1 MQEAK
6 DKVPA
11 LSAPLKL
18 VIDLTSRCNLRC
30 AYCCFF
36 SRPDESEKSVLP
48 PERWVA
54 LIDEAGR
61 NGVFSVTLR
70 GGEALLS
77 PAFDAVLS
85 AVIRNNMRFS
95 LLTNGK
101 IFTPEIAARFAA
113 TGRCDLV
120 KISLDGRE
128 ATHDRLR
135 GKGSHAAALAAI
147 EATRAAGLPLYVTC
161 AVHKLNFRELPD
173 IIRYF
178 GDELK
183 LPHFSFSGVSACEA
197 AEYAMDEAEFH
208 EAMHLIR
215 VNEHPNMTRS
225 GMYGGLLRWRR
236 ILAGKTENPGCL
248 PLTRQM
254 SVLTDGTFA
263 PCSALCSESLGRWGE
278 VSLAEAWKKLCGDPR
293 RSDRRHP
300 SPECASCRYSGVCRG
315 VCPGVIRSEL
325 SGSWRNFC
333 LRRHVEIYGC
343 DL

>member
-85 AVIRNNMRFS
+85 AVIRNKMRFS

-101 IFTPEIAARFAA
+101 IFTPELAARFVA

-128 ATHDRLR
+128 AH
-135 GKGSHAAALAAI
+135 S
-147 EATRAAGLPLYVTC
+147 
-161 AVHKLNFRELPD
+161 
-173 IIRYF
+173 
-178 GDELK
+178 
-183 LPHFSFSGVSACEA
+183 
-197 AEYAMDEAEFH
+197 
-208 EAMHLIR
+208 R
-215 VNEHPNMTRS
+215 V
-225 GMYGGLLRWRR
+225 
-236 ILAGKTENPGCL
+236 
-248 PLTRQM
+248 
-254 SVLTDGTFA
+254 
-263 PCSALCSESLGRWGE
+263 
-278 VSLAEAWKKLCGDPR
+278 
-293 RSDRRHP
+293 
-300 SPECASCRYSGVCRG
+300 
-315 VCPGVIRSEL
+315 
-325 SGSWRNFC
+325 
-333 LRRHVEIYGC
+333 
-343 DL
+343 